1 MMLLPIDR
9 HAFRLLKVSSKDI
22 RKIIKSF
29 GMYELDGADEPLA
42 LPKRMAK
49 RSVLAW
55 SFLMTYRESPALVV
69 FGMFAVFFIIPFV
82 FFVRLFS

>member
-1 MMLLPIDR
+1 MTLLPIDR
-9 HAFRLLKVSSKDI
+9 HAFRLIKVPSRDI
-22 RKIIKSF
+22 RKIAKSLDTF
-29 GMYELDGADEPLA
+29 EHDGADEPLR
-42 LPKRMAK
+42 LPARMAK

-55 SFLMTYRESPALVV
+55 AFLMTYRESPALVV